1 MCQIP
6 RCLVTLQR
14 SVYAVLIGRTQ
25 APDWLTHGIPQLA
38 RTASAVVSLVDIQR
52 PTAAQTSGTSV
63 ASDGCFL
70 YVHDPLCGLLKI
82 GCGYGTTI
90 MACITSVTYL
100 YTADSASVCHVCCK
114 IVILSLHCRADDGS
128 GVVVE

>member
-1 MCQIP
+1 MPSDLLTYLMCQIP

-14 SVYAVLIGRTQ
+14 SVSAVLIGRTQ

-52 PTAAQTSGTSV
+52 PAAAQTCGTSV
-63 ASDGCFL
+63 ASDGRFL

-82 GCGYGTTI
+82 GCGYGNTI
-90 MACITSVTYL
+90 MVCISCVINL
-100 YTADSASVCHVCCK
+100 YTVNHKKGGSTF
-114 IVILSLHCRADDGS
+114 VIITLGNLDRF
-128 GVVVE
+128 